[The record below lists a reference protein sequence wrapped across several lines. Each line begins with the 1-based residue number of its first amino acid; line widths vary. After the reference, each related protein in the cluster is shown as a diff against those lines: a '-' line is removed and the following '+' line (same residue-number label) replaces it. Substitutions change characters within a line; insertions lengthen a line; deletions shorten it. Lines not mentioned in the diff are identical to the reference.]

1 MKPKLAMYWAAS
13 CGGCEVAL
21 FNIGEH
27 LFTLDEQFEIVF
39 FPFLA
44 DFKYSDLVS
53 YADASIDLGL
63 FNGAIRTSENKEM
76 AELLRRKSK
85 ILVAFGSCAEEGCIP
100 ALSNLSTA
108 EATFESVYLN
118 NPSTRNPEKTI
129 PQPTFS
135 VPEGELSLPVFYD
148 TVSTLDQVVDVD
160 YSVPGCPPEP
170 HRIWPVLEALLH
182 SLTTGEELPPSGPVG
197 CEQVALCEE
206 CPLPRDESPVAR
218 FYRPHEVVAKP
229 ETCLLDQG
237 ILCLGP
243 ATRGG
248 CGALCPL
255 VGMGCR
261 GCYGLP
267 PGVEDH
273 GASMVSVIATVM
285 AVGSAEHKEQSL
297 RKQVE
302 EAMQSVVDPTG
313 SFYRFSMARSL
324 LKRAR
329 STETNR

>member
-1 MKPKLAMYWAAS
+1 M
-13 CGGCEVAL
+13 AL
-21 FNIGEH
+21 LNIGEH
-27 LFTLDEQFEIVF
+27 LFTLDESLEIVF
-39 FPFLA
+39 FPFLV
-44 DFKYSDLVS
+44 DFKYRDLVS
-53 YADASIDLGL
+53 CADGSIDLCL

-76 AELLRRKSK
+76 AELLRLKSK
-85 ILVAFGSCAEEGCIP
+85 ILVAFGSCADEGCIP

-108 EATFESVYLN
+108 DATFDSVYLN
-118 NPSTRNPEKTI
+118 NPSTRNRERTI

-135 VPEGELSLPVFYD
+135 APEGELNLPVFFD

-170 HRIWPVLEALLH
+170 HRVWQVLEALLH
-182 SLTTGEELPPSGPVG
+182 SLTSGEELPPRGPLG
-197 CEQVALCEE
+197 CEQVALCDE
-206 CPLPRDESPVAR
+206 CALPRTQSPVAR
-218 FYRPHEVVAKP
+218 FHRPHEVVAKP

-248 CGALCPL
+248 CGALCPQ

-273 GASMVSVIATVM
+273 GASMVSVIA
-285 AVGSAEHKEQSL
+285 AVLAKGSAEHDEQKL
-297 RKQVE
+297 RTQVE
-302 EAMQSVVDPTG
+302 EAMRSVVDPTG
-313 SFYRFSMARSL
+313 TFYRFSMARSL

-329 STETNR
+329 SVASNR

>member
-1 MKPKLAMYWAAS
+1 M
-13 CGGCEVAL
+13 AL
-21 FNIGEH
+21 LNIGEH
-27 LFTLDEQFEIVF
+27 LFTLDESLEIVF
-39 FPFLA
+39 FPFLV
-44 DFKYSDLVS
+44 DFKYRDLVS
-53 YADASIDLGL
+53 FADGSIDLCL

-76 AELLRRKSK
+76 AELLRLKSK
-85 ILVAFGSCAEEGCIP
+85 ILVAFGSCADEGCIP

-108 EATFESVYLN
+108 DATFDSVYLN
-118 NPSTRNPEKTI
+118 NPSTRNRERTI

-135 VPEGELSLPVFYD
+135 APEGELNLPVFFD

-170 HRIWPVLEALLH
+170 HRVWQVLEALLH
-182 SLTTGEELPPSGPVG
+182 SLTSGEELPPRGPLG
-197 CEQVALCEE
+197 CEQVALCDE
-206 CPLPRDESPVAR
+206 CALPRTQSPVAR
-218 FYRPHEVVAKP
+218 FHRPHEVVAKP

-248 CGALCPL
+248 CGALCPQ

-273 GASMVSVIATVM
+273 GASMVSVIA
-285 AVGSAEHKEQSL
+285 AVLAKGSAEHDEQKL
-297 RKQVE
+297 RTQVE
-302 EAMQSVVDPTG
+302 EAMRSVVDPTG
-313 SFYRFSMARSL
+313 TFYRFSMARSL

-329 STETNR
+329 SVASNR